1 MFLFYPIDTILNIK
15 VWINNLQ
22 LLLQKSDNINEYLK
36 SLPSFY
42 NPVYISIL
50 IFILVTAIIYISYRY
65 IYNPML
71 RKHKRD
77 QKQFET
83 TTAKIL
89 EMFSELDPN
98 PIMRINSSS
107 LITSLNKSAKEIF
120 PLLEVNKSKLNLLI
134 SKIDIDIKGIIQ
146 NDKSFIL
153 PLELNQRYY
162 DINFKGI
169 SFLDMA
175 QLYFWDTTAQKE
187 YDRQMTNYQNLLR
200 NSSVHLQKVIE
211 EERNRLSRILHDSI
225 AQNMLLIKLN
235 VANYKKYIDA
245 GLDEQEYLRTIN
257 ILDSTLKDIR
267 ELAHNLKPLNIDELG
282 LETVVKSMCNNVA
295 REAGYKYQIQF
306 PKTSLNISK
315 ELEVCIFR
323 VIQEALNNIIRHAK
337 ATTFTIN
344 LLLDD
349 EALVLFISDD
359 GIGFKPKKLLNEKYI
374 SDGLGMM
381 NMQET
386 VEKLNG
392 TFQIDST
399 NNSGTVIIAAFPHD
413 TINQNE
419 KPSYKNISS

>member
-1 MFLFYPIDTILNIK
+1 
-15 VWINNLQ
+15 
-22 LLLQKSDNINEYLK
+22 
-36 SLPSFY
+36 
-42 NPVYISIL
+42 
-50 IFILVTAIIYISYRY
+50 
-65 IYNPML
+65 ML
-71 RKHKRD
+71 RKHKQD
-77 QKQFET
+77 QKQFEI

-98 PIMRINSSS
+98 PIMRINSSG
-107 LITSLNKSAKEIF
+107 LITSLNKSAKEVF
-120 PLLEVNKSKLNLLI
+120 PHLEVNKSKLDLLI
-134 SKIDIDIKGIIQ
+134 SEIELDIKGIIQ
-146 NDKSFIL
+146 EDKSIIL
-153 PLELNQRYY
+153 PLELNERYY
-162 DINFKGI
+162 DINFKGL

-200 NSSVHLQKVIE
+200 NSSAHLQKVIE

-235 VANYKKYIDA
+235 VGNYKKFV
-245 GLDEQEYLRTIN
+245 GTGFDEKEYLRTIN

-282 LETVVKSMCNNVA
+282 LETVVKSMCSNVA

-306 PKTSLNISK
+306 PKTPFNMSK
-315 ELEVCIFR
+315 ELEICIFR
-323 VIQEALNNIIRHAK
+323 VIQEALNNIIRYAK
-337 ATTFTIN
+337 ATSFTIN
-344 LLLDD
+344 LLLDE

-374 SDGLGMM
+374 SDGLGIM

-399 NNSGTVIIAAFPHD
+399 NNSGTVIIAAFPLE
-413 TINQNE
+413 TVNKNG
-419 KPSYKNISS
+419 KPGYKNISS